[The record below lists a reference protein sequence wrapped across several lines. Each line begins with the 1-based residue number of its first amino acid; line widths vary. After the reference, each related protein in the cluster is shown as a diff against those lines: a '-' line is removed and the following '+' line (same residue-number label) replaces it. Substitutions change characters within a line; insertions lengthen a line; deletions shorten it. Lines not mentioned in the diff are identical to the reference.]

1 VEEAQ
6 GDNTRGDNTVQG
18 GVLNEVNFQ
27 GGIDKADAQN
37 SRRKPN
43 L

>member
-6 GDNTRGDNTVQG
+6 GDNTVQG